1 MTVDFWSYLS
11 ILHKYIPSEL
21 YFVLL
26 GISFVGGFF
35 FLFRYGLHQGSRYFT
50 RLLLLEY
57 ISCVYSSTV
66 IFRKTLT
73 TPKYNFV
80 PFWSYFDSHVQL
92 KQAFIMGN
100 IMNMVVFIP
109 LGLLLGFS
117 FEKISA
123 KTVFIIG
130 LALSISI
137 EVLQFALKR
146 GYSEFDDVIHNSI
159 GCMLGFGV
167 SLIIKAL
174 YDGISKK
181 REEV

>member
-1 MTVDFWSYLS
+1 
-11 ILHKYIPSEL
+11 
-21 YFVLL
+21 
-26 GISFVGGFF
+26 
-35 FLFRYGLHQGSRYFT
+35 
-50 RLLLLEY
+50 
-57 ISCVYSSTV
+57 
-66 IFRKTLT
+66 
-73 TPKYNFV
+73 
-80 PFWSYFDSHVQL
+80 
-92 KQAFIMGN
+92 MGN

-159 GCMLGFGV
+159 GCMLGFGI

-174 YDGISKK
+174 YDGITKK
-181 REEV
+181 RVEV